1 MKQTLNDFASN
12 TTAHGWGNIHQR
24 TTTLSKAVWIIL
36 CLGCT
41 GVAIWQVI
49 TIVIRYGLFETK
61 DRIQVEEGDITF
73 PSVTVCPLVGIPKS
87 ENSKLLKDLYNG
99 KIDADT
105 YAEMLAFDTQI
116 VYSSIYLDSNISQN
130 AYREKLE
137 FHNVFSKQLFSFQG
151 YIENFNI
158 FRDYSHKQEEFIP
171 ICRYQGKPC
180 LKSDFQSLDHHEHN
194 KCYTFNGANNTI
206 SNPSTNITG
215 PKGGLSLVL
224 FVDAS
229 EASQVYNPDYP
240 TSGSQGV
247 RVVIHEKG
255 TFPDPENDGFDIE
268 PGHSVN
274 AALSVNQRQLLKP
287 PWGKCANYDAE
298 VYGGF
303 TYRKKLCQLSC
314 TQRFIY
320 KTCGCIKSSLPV
332 DEVTAHKEYCLK
344 IHPQEWLKLNSSQY
358 NLTIIQNDLEK
369 LRCQNREYPS
379 SDILA
384 QDGCQCREKCMYHT
398 YDMTLSQAEWPM
410 RGVEITFYCRLI
422 MTADNYINSSIY
434 DTFHNISEYCDFA
447 KPENESKI
455 LRERYGDTLRQN
467 FIRLNVYFK
476 DLEMKVIKQA
486 EDFTINS
493 MISEIG
499 GSLGFFV
506 GMSIITIA
514 EIFLLCWNI
523 TGVLKNRVENR
534 VVSTPHQE
542 NKTDQKS
549 ALERA
554 NRSNAWED
562 EKSIKW

>member
-1 MKQTLNDFASN
+1 
-12 TTAHGWGNIHQR
+12 
-24 TTTLSKAVWIIL
+24 
-36 CLGCT
+36 
-41 GVAIWQVI
+41 
-49 TIVIRYGLFETK
+49 
-61 DRIQVEEGDITF
+61 
-73 PSVTVCPLVGIPKS
+73 
-87 ENSKLLKDLYNG
+87 
-99 KIDADT
+99 
-105 YAEMLAFDTQI
+105 
-116 VYSSIYLDSNISQN
+116 
-130 AYREKLE
+130 
-137 FHNVFSKQLFSFQG
+137 
-151 YIENFNI
+151 
-158 FRDYSHKQEEFIP
+158 
-171 ICRYQGKPC
+171 
-180 LKSDFQSLDHHEHN
+180 
-194 KCYTFNGANNTI
+194 KCYTFNGANHTI

-224 FVDAS
+224 FLDADES
-229 EASQVYNPDYP
+229 SQIYNPDYP

-274 AALSVNQRQLLKP
+274 AALTVNQRQLLKP

-332 DEVTAHKEYCLK
+332 DKETAHKEYCLK
-344 IHPQEWLKLNSSQY
+344 IHAQEWLKLNFSQG
-358 NLTIIQNDLEK
+358 NLTIIRNDLKK
-369 LRCQNREYPS
+369 LRCQNHEYPS

-384 QDGCQCREKCMYHT
+384 QDGCKCREKCMYHT

-410 RGVEITFYCRLI
+410 RGVEIEFYCRLI
-422 MTADNYINSSIY
+422 MTADNYMNSSIY
-434 DTFHNISEYCDFA
+434 DTFHNISEYCNFA

-455 LRERYGDTLRQN
+455 LRKMYGDTLRQN

-476 DLEMKVIKQA
+476 DIEMKVIKQA

-523 TGVLKNRVENR
+523 VGVLKKRVT
-534 VVSTPHQE
+534 VSPEHQGNE
-542 NKTDQKS
+542 ATQKS
-549 ALERA
+549 ASHI
-554 NRSNAWED
+554 SNHSNNSG
-562 EKSIKW
+562 K